1 VVTVTVATTLYGLEV
16 RGPLAVVVL
25 VAVADAVLGV
35 ALGLL
40 ASAFARSEFQAVQ
53 FMPVVVLPQFFLC
66 GLLVPREQMAGWLQA
81 VSDVLPLT
89 YAVEALQELGRSE
102 TATGRMWADVAVVRR
117 RGRGGPGPGRGHP
130 AEEEQLSPARR
141 PTGRRPGN
149 PDTREAVLAAARA
162 AFAERGYDGA
172 SIRSIAAAAG
182 GRPGA
187 RAPLLFGTKDALFLA
202 AVQAPAD
209 PDEFLPEVLA
219 APPDQ
224 LGAAVVRT
232 VLRVWDGPGRPAV
245 LALVRSA
252 VTHEWS
258 ARLVREFVLSRIIR
272 RVVGSLEMPLEE
284 REARGALV
292 ASQIAGLV
300 VTRYVLRLEPLASA
314 PAEEVV
320 AAVAPTVQRYLT
332 GEVALPGRHD

>member
-1 VVTVTVATTLYGLEV
+1 
-16 RGPLAVVVL
+16 
-25 VAVADAVLGV
+25 
-35 ALGLL
+35 
-40 ASAFARSEFQAVQ
+40 
-53 FMPVVVLPQFFLC
+53 
-66 GLLVPREQMAGWLQA
+66 
-81 VSDVLPLT
+81 
-89 YAVEALQELGRSE
+89 
-102 TATGRMWADVAVVRR
+102 
-117 RGRGGPGPGRGHP
+117 
-130 AEEEQLSPARR
+130 
-141 PTGRRPGN
+141 
-149 PDTREAVLAAARA
+149 VLAAARA
-162 AFAERGYDGA
+162 AFAERGYDGT

-182 GRPGA
+182 VDPA
-187 RAPLLFGTKDALFLA
+187 LVHHYFGTKDALFLA